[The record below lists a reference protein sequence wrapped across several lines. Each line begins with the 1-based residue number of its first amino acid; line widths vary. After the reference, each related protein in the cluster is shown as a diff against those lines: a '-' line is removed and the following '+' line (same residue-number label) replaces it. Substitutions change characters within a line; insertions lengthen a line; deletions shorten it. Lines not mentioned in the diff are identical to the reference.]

1 LSELLIFQ
9 SLWATERRIPGVPEA
24 PIEQRFD
31 AIAEAGFD
39 GLSLD
44 LGAISLDEARHA
56 VGHYKRTGLRGLV
69 TAFPQSIEDLRPAI
83 HLAKAIGAPFV
94 VVVGQI
100 MPVAV
105 ADMIPVVRA
114 WLTLAREEGMPLQ
127 FETHRGSITNDLLS
141 TLQLLEAIPELVLSA
156 DLSHYVVDRE
166 LYLPA
171 PERELAFFDKVIVRA
186 GSFQGRVATGQHI
199 QVPLHFPQHKPWLE
213 LFTRWWRQGFETWR
227 RNAPG
232 TENLVFLCELGPA
245 EYAITGADGLELS
258 DRAAE
263 ALQLAAIARACWD
276 ATADR
281 ASAA

>member
-1 LSELLIFQ
+1 MSELLVFQ
-9 SLWATERRIPGVPEA
+9 SLWATERRIPGVAEW

-31 AIAEAGFD
+31 AVAEAGFD

-44 LGAISLDEARHA
+44 LGAIDLDQAKQV
-56 VGHYKRTGLRGLV
+56 VGQYARTGLRGLV

-83 HLAKAIGAPFV
+83 HLAKSIAAPFV
-94 VVVGQI
+94 IVVGQV

-105 ADMIPVVRA
+105 ADMIPVVQA
-114 WLTLAREEGMPLQ
+114 WLALAREEGMPLQ

-141 TLQLLEAIPELVLSA
+141 TLQLLDAIPELRLSA

-166 LYLPA
+166 LYLPV
-171 PERELAFFDKVIVRA
+171 PERELAFFDRVIARA

-199 QVPLHFPQHKPWLE
+199 QVPIHFPQHKPWLD
-213 LFTRWWRQGFETWR
+213 LFTGWWRQGFQTWR
-227 RNAPG
+227 HGAAA
-232 TENLVFLCELGPA
+232 EEDLIFLCELGPA

-258 DRAAE
+258 DRSEE
-263 ALQLAAIARACWD
+263 ALQLAAIARACWNG
-276 ATADR
+276 AENV